1 MTATE
6 KERRFTVEA
15 IDHDKRGNPT
25 RFGIRYTP
33 PVKVKADGTRSMG
46 MRFIVLEASEYLS
59 DPEETLTQVAD
70 ILEEHWA

>member
-1 MTATE
+1 MTYAV

-15 IDHDKRGNPT
+15 IDHDRRGNAT

-33 PVKVKADGTRSMG
+33 PTKGHADGTRSMG

-59 DPEETLTQVAD
+59 DPEETLTKVAD
-70 ILEEHWA
+70 ILEEYWA

>member
-1 MTATE
+1 MSAAD

-15 IDHDKRGNPT
+15 IDHDKRGNAT

-33 PVKVKADGTRSMG
+33 PTKVHADGTRSMG
-46 MRFIVLEASEYLS
+46 LRFIVLEASEYLS
-59 DPEETLTQVAD
+59 DPEETLTQVAS